1 MTAPYYSCSE
11 QDYACSLT
19 GVTDRRQHLLD
30 AAIRVLGTRGLRQL
44 THRAVDAEA
53 GLPEGSASNQFRTR
67 DALLTAVFGRLVEV
81 ETTAWDQLATQL
93 PPGDVD
99 AFVAVLGRLIRQLT
113 TEGRVITLAR
123 HALFIEAAVHPELRR
138 DIRAGRRRLAQW
150 GVPLIA
156 GLGSADPAAHF
167 RMLLNLI
174 DGLFSNQLACPE
186 DDFDPEGAIAAL
198 LRGLLPGWRPR
209 A

>member
-1 MTAPYYSCSE
+1 M
-11 QDYACSLT
+11 
-19 GVTDRRQHLLD
+19 TDRRQHLLD

-67 DALLTAVFGRLVEV
+67 DALVSGVFRRLVEV
-81 ETTAWDQLATQL
+81 ETAAWDQLAGQL
-93 PPGDVD
+93 PPGDVV
-99 AFVAVLGRLIRQLT
+99 AFVTVLGRLIRQLT
-113 TEGRVITLAR
+113 TEGRVVVLAR

-138 DIRAGRRRLAQW
+138 EIGAGRQRLAQW
-150 GVPLIA
+150 GIPLVA
-156 GLGSADPAAHF
+156 GLGSTDPAAHF
-167 RMLLNLI
+167 RMLLSLV
-174 DGLFSNQLACPE
+174 DGLFSNQLAYPE

-198 LRGLLPGWRPR
+198 LRGLLP